1 MVTIEVHIKGG
12 VCGLIPWLRS
22 VAYCK
27 VVMVFTLV
35 YIETDGNWT
44 LNEIGVTSLKI
55 CKLVMLGEL
64 VSMSYLSNVGG
75 QEKTY
80 IKILSVLS
88 VVLVCDYYEL
98 SLSHLGGGITAKSN
112 QC

>member
-1 MVTIEVHIKGG
+1 
-12 VCGLIPWLRS
+12 
-22 VAYCK
+22 
-27 VVMVFTLV
+27 
-35 YIETDGNWT
+35 
-44 LNEIGVTSLKI
+44 
-55 CKLVMLGEL
+55 MLGEL

>member
-98 SLSHLGGGITAKSN
+98 SLSHLGGGDN
-112 QC
+112 C

>member
-98 SLSHLGGGITAKSN
+98 SATWGG
-112 QC
+112 

>member
-98 SLSHLGGGITAKSN
+98 SLSHLGGGG
-112 QC
+112 

>member
-98 SLSHLGGGITAKSN
+98 SLSHLGGDN
-112 QC
+112 C

>member
-98 SLSHLGGGITAKSN
+98 SLSHLGGG
-112 QC
+112 

>member
-1 MVTIEVHIKGG
+1 MATIEVHIKGG

-44 LNEIGVTSLKI
+44 WNEIGVTSLKI
-55 CKLVMLGEL
+55 CKLVMLGRIGEL

-98 SLSHLGGGITAKSN
+98 SLSHLGGGDN
-112 QC
+112 C